1 MNQSEINLYLNKFKL
16 LSEYDNRFN
25 HNESSNLINENLF
38 RKIGRSLGIYG
49 QVLKKLTKDIEPQNL
64 QKYSNMTYDEI
75 KLAVDNLNPSRTAA
89 YDPALMKEI
98 KDARKIAVLKRAAE
112 LEQARGSKLSSD
124 EIKSIFDEV
133 KTKFTPSTY
142 SKEATNVLNKY
153 SPDESTIN
161 LFSAQF
167 NKLKP
172 DQINFLAKT
181 DAKLSGLGSKGQI
194 VQSAGNMNQQSFIS
208 YYRDY
213 FNAIGITLAMAGL
226 VYWYYNRVYNG
237 EPEQFKTNILP
248 DYSIKSQ

>member
-49 QVLKKLTKDIEPQNL
+49 QVLKELTKDIEPQNL

-75 KLAVDNLNPSRTAA
+75 KFAVDNINKSRNTT
-89 YDPALMKEI
+89 YDHLEEI
-98 KDARKIAVLKRAAE
+98 KDARKIAVIKRAAE
-112 LEQARGSKLSSD
+112 LEQARGSKLSLD

-133 KTKFTPSTY
+133 KNKFTPSITT
-142 SKEATNVLNKY
+142 KQTTEKLNNY
-153 SPDESTIN
+153 SPDESTIK
-161 LFSAQF
+161 LFSTQF

-181 DAKLSGLGSKGQI
+181 DQQLSSLGSKQQI
-194 VQSAGNMNQQSFIS
+194 VQSAGKMTLQEFIS
-208 YYRDY
+208 YYSNY
-213 FNAIGITLAMAGL
+213 FKAIGILLSMIGL
-226 VYWYYNRVYNG
+226 LYWYYNGIYNG
-237 EPEQFKTNILP
+237 APEQFKTNILP
-248 DYSIKSQ
+248 DYSIKRQ